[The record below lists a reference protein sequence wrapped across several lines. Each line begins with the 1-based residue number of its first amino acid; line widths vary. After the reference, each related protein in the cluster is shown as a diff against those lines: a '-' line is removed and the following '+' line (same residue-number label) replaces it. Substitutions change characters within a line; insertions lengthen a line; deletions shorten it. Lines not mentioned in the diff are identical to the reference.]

1 MQFAVY
7 TGERTVSELVG
18 RLYTIEGPGS
28 KEAAKQAEAALLDAN
43 PELAALNELPEGA
56 PLEVPDVEGARPSAE
71 TSSVEQAA
79 SGIVGSDLRQALE
92 AAVEALALAIA
103 QRTEEANATLDLV
116 KSADLKALAKDVPEI
131 AAKLPTI
138 SAEAAARIKEA
149 QALQAQQEKVAKD
162 MRADLDEFL
171 ALLR

>member
-7 TGERTVSELVG
+7 TGERSVSELVG
-18 RLYTIEGPGS
+18 RLYEIEGPGS
-28 KEAAKQAEAALLDAN
+28 KDVAKQAETALLDAN
-43 PELAALNELPEGA
+43 PELATLAELPEGA
-56 PLEVPDVEGARPSAE
+56 PLEVPEITGARFTDE

-79 SGIVGSDLRQALE
+79 AGIVGSDLRTALE
-92 AAVEALALAIA
+92 GAIDSLAAAIA
-103 QRTEEANATLDLV
+103 RRTEDANATLDLV

-138 SAEAAARIKEA
+138 SAEAAARLKEA
-149 QALQAQQEKVAKD
+149 QALQTHQQQVAKE
-162 MRADLDEFL
+162 MRADLDAFL